1 MPSELT
7 WRVSADDLPS
17 VGVRLRLYGCER
29 LRRERMIGEAIV
41 PLTTVSIEQ
50 QTPQWLVLQPRA
62 NITVSS
68 STENTATRL
77 AGRWPIIWRTTP
89 RLDGDGFRQPV
100 SLVKAILYPSDTFP
114 TLPLVTG
121 H

>member
-77 AGRWPIIWRTTP
+77 AARWPLNMAHNAQAGRGWISPARKFGEGHP
-89 RLDGDGFRQPV
+89 
-100 SLVKAILYPSDTFP
+100 
-114 TLPLVTG
+114 LPK
-121 H
+121 